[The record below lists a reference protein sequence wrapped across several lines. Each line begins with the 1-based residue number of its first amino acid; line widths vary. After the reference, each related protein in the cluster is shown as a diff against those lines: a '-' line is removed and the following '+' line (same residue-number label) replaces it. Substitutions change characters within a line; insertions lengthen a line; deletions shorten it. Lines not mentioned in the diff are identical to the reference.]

1 MKETTENGGEKM
13 FLTDEE
19 KKQLSE
25 AIARIPEVKLAYLY
39 GSYATGLANENS
51 DIDIAMVLKEHTAQ
65 VNSIRTEINVSLKL
79 EEVLNSNKE
88 IEVRFVND
96 APIYFLNE
104 AVNKG
109 IPLFSSSELERNEFE
124 ARVMMEYLDFEPVND
139 LYNSY
144 REQRIKRGEFGVKY
158 RRHNPAAG

>member
-1 MKETTENGGEKM
+1 M

-25 AIARIPEVKLAYLY
+25 AIARMPEVKFAYLY

-51 DIDIAMVLKEHTAQ
+51 DIDIAIVLKEHAAP
-65 VNSIRTEINVSLKL
+65 VNSLMTEINVSLKL

-88 IEVRFVND
+88 IEVRFIND

-104 AVNKG
+104 AVTKG
-109 IPLFSSSELERNEFE
+109 IPLFSSSGQERNEFE
-124 ARVMMEYLDFEPVND
+124 ARVMMEYLDFKPVND

-144 REQRIKRGEFGVKY
+144 RQQRIKRGEFGVKY
-158 RRHNPAAG
+158 RRRNPATG

>member
-1 MKETTENGGEKM
+1 M

-25 AIARIPEVKLAYLY
+25 AFARMPEVKFAYLY
-39 GSYATGLANENS
+39 GSYTTGLANENS
-51 DIDIAMVLKEHTAQ
+51 DIDIAIVLKEHAAP
-65 VNSIRTEINVSLKL
+65 VNSLMTEINVSLKL

-104 AVNKG
+104 AVTKG
-109 IPLFSSSELERNEFE
+109 TLLFSSSEQERNEFE
-124 ARVMMEYLDFEPVND
+124 ARVMMEYLDFKPVND

-144 REQRIKRGEFGVKY
+144 RQQRIKRGELGVKY
-158 RRHNPAAG
+158 RRRNPATG

>member
-1 MKETTENGGEKM
+1 M

-25 AIARIPEVKLAYLY
+25 AIARMPEVKFAYLY

-51 DIDIAMVLKEHTAQ
+51 DIDIAIVLKEHAAP
-65 VNSIRTEINVSLKL
+65 VNSLMTEINVSLKL
-79 EEVLNSNKE
+79 EEVINSNKE

-104 AVNKG
+104 AVTKG
-109 IPLFSSSELERNEFE
+109 IPLFSSSEQERNEFE
-124 ARVMMEYLDFEPVND
+124 ARVMMEYLDFKPVID

-144 REQRIKRGEFGVKY
+144 RQQRIKRGEFGVKY
-158 RRHNPAAG
+158 RRRNPATG